1 MKIAES
7 LKAYNKKVDE
17 HFSDISNRYNGTT
30 NKPFTKY
37 VEGVSMRSI
46 WGVRSLGINPATGE
60 EVFLNPDGSSSDTWQ
75 SSNQVVLG
83 TTEPDAQGSFGLNFS
98 YKNFSLFANIMYE
111 FGGQRYNSTLVDRVE
126 NADIYSENVD
136 KRVYTSRWQKPGD
149 IAKYK
154 K

>member
-1 MKIAES
+1 MAIYANLSHNKNTLLKIAES

-60 EVFLNPDGSSSDTWQ
+60 EVSSTRM
-75 SSNQVVLG
+75 VL
-83 TTEPDAQGSFGLNFS
+83 AQIHGNLLI
-98 YKNFSLFANIMYE
+98 KLF
-111 FGGQRYNSTLVDRVE
+111 
-126 NADIYSENVD
+126 
-136 KRVYTSRWQKPGD
+136 
-149 IAKYK
+149 
-154 K
+154 

>member
-1 MKIAES
+1 MAIYANLSHNKNTLLKIAES

-83 TTEPDAQGSFGLNFS
+83 TTEPDAQGSFGLNLS
-98 YKNFSLFANIMYE
+98 YKNFSLLPTSCTNLEASVIIVHW
-111 FGGQRYNSTLVDRVE
+111 STE
-126 NADIYSENVD
+126 
-136 KRVYTSRWQKPGD
+136 
-149 IAKYK
+149 
-154 K
+154 